1 MIFVKETSRPL
12 PLPAVKSRVL
22 LAKRIHGHTGK
33 LVAFHRQSLL
43 PSRLRS
49 SFASPR
55 WWWFLHGASG
65 VGSPPPRL
73 PHHAPG
79 GWFKLALIN
88 IAVVC
93 LLPVCSCWSRPKH
106 GMHHR
111 DPHAEPLDLHARHDG
126 GQDRDEQGEPALRS
140 ACNSST
146 FSTIFELLTKSGICL
161 CAACRD

>member
-1 MIFVKETSRPL
+1 MTRLCVCIETSL
-12 PLPAVKSRVL
+12 CKFPALRSRS
-22 LAKRIHGHTGK
+22 AQEQPPCHTS
-33 LVAFHRQSLL
+33 AFAFVSCLHVQE
-43 PSRLRS
+43 LRS

-140 ACNSST
+140 A
-146 FSTIFELLTKSGICL
+146 
-161 CAACRD
+161 